1 MPAHMRRPMV
11 DPGRQPRRRG
21 RVRASAPLDR
31 FWERLERLR
40 VEDMLA
46 LAAQPLDERAHA
58 DAVDRARAA
67 AEGTRLGGDVA
78 AAEAAV
84 DGWVLSLF
92 NRSTAQPGWYEANW
106 GRPGSVADRA
116 NLAASLGEVATALIL
131 GDRLSDED
139 RDELLGAWVDLAD

>member
-1 MPAHMRRPMV
+1 MTP
-11 DPGRQPRRRG
+11 
-21 RVRASAPLDR
+21 STLLDQ

-58 DAVDRARAA
+58 DALERARAA
-67 AEGTRLGGDVA
+67 AEGARLADDVA
-78 AAEAAV
+78 DAMAAI

-92 NRSTAQPGWYEANW
+92 NRSTVQPGWMEANW
-106 GRPGSVADRA
+106 GRPGTVADRA
-116 NLAASLGEVATALIL
+116 NLAAALGEVAAALIL
-131 GDRLSDED
+131 GDRLTEED